1 MELDGLVP
9 LVLTLFARIAEPEEP
24 GLLTV
29 QIILLVG
36 CGLSFFVAYFDKLFL
51 EGDN

>member
-1 MELDGLVP
+1 MMISQLVP
-9 LVLTLFARIAEPEEP
+9 LVLTLFARIAEPDEP
-24 GLLTV
+24 GLLTF

-36 CGLSFFVAYFDKLFL
+36 CGLSFFVASFDKLFL